1 MNKAALF
8 LNGEKPTY
16 NPKTNEYDLIV
27 CTDGA
32 YHFLLES
39 HIVPDLIIG
48 DFDSIDKLP
57 KNIAHIHTPDQDFTD
72 FEKALKILID
82 KGYKSIDV
90 FAANGLE
97 QDHFLGNM
105 TAALKYL
112 NKIKITFYD
121 DRQEYYFA
129 HNRTVLEQVKGKTIS
144 LFPFPYTY
152 QVSTTGLKYPLKD
165 ANLSMIDNKIGTRNQ
180 AIKNTVKITFAE
192 GYLLLFIER
201 HITSQR

>member
-8 LNGEKPTY
+8 LNGEKPTSI
-16 NPKTNEYDLIV
+16 PVPTNYDLIV

-39 HIVPDLIIG
+39 HVVPDLIIG

-57 KNIAHIHTPDQDFTD
+57 DKIAHMHTPDQNFTD
-72 FEKALKILID
+72 FEKALKILFD
-82 KGYKSIDV
+82 KGYKNVDV

-105 TAALKYL
+105 TTALKYL

-129 HNRTVLEQVKGKTIS
+129 QNKTILEQVKGKIIS
-144 LFPFPYTY
+144 LFPFPYAYNVYTN
-152 QVSTTGLKYPLKD
+152 GLMYPLTD
-165 ANLSMIDNKIGTRNQ
+165 DTLTMVGNKIGIRNQ
-180 AIKNTVKITFAE
+180 AIENRVQITFTE

-201 HITSQR
+201 

>member
-8 LNGEKPTY
+8 LNGEKPTSHPVTS
-16 NPKTNEYDLIV
+16 NYDLIV

-48 DFDSIDKLP
+48 DFDSIEKLP
-57 KNIAHIHTPDQDFTD
+57 NNIAHIHMPDQNSTD
-72 FEKALKILID
+72 FEKALNILID
-82 KGYKSIDV
+82 KGYISVDV

-105 TAALKYL
+105 TAALKYFDD
-112 NKIKITFYD
+112 IKITFYD
-121 DRQEYYFA
+121 DRQKYYFA
-129 HNRTVLEQVKGKTIS
+129 NNQTVLDKVKGKIIS
-144 LFPFPYTY
+144 LFPFPYAN
-152 QVSTTGLKYPLKD
+152 QVSSQGLKYPLKD
-165 ANLSMIDNKIGTRNQ
+165 HTLSMIGNKIGTRNH
-180 AIKNTVKITFAE
+180 ALENTVKINFCE

-201 HITSQR
+201 